1 MSPRAV
7 PLRAVTVFV
16 LLWSLLWIGL
26 GIWTGYEVNALRTLS
41 NTVVRAGVAVRSTG
55 DALQTVGSIPFVGDR
70 IGDVGRD
77 VSAAGRSAVVSGRS
91 SRGTIDRLAVLLGLA
106 VGLVPTAPVLVLY
119 LIVRRLAAWAPAV

>member
-16 LLWSLLWIGL
+16 VLWSLLWIGL

>member
-16 LLWSLLWIGL
+16 VVWSLLWIGL
-26 GIWTGYEVNALRTLS
+26 GIWTGYVVNALRTLS

>member
-16 LLWSLLWIGL
+16 VVWSLLWIGL

-119 LIVRRLAAWAPAV
+119 LIVRRLAAGAPAV

>member
-16 LLWSLLWIGL
+16 VLWSLLWIGL

-119 LIVRRLAAWAPAV
+119 LIVRRLAAGAPAV

>member
-119 LIVRRLAAWAPAV
+119 LIVRRLAAGAPAV

>member
-16 LLWSLLWIGL
+16 VVWSLLWIGL

>member
-16 LLWSLLWIGL
+16 VVWSLLWIGG

-119 LIVRRLAAWAPAV
+119 LIVRRLAAGAPAV